1 VAGIL
6 LAAICLFAAAA
17 VAGIFLAFAIL
28 TQRKTPMGVALIHG
42 VAGAAGLGC
51 LALFVLPEEEPGR
64 PGLSL
69 LILTV
74 NALLGFYLFSH
85 HLRKRPWPKSLVVVH
100 GLAAVTGV
108 SLLLLTFFGF

>member
-1 VAGIL
+1 ML

-17 VAGIFLAFAIL
+17 VAGIFLAIAIL

-69 LILTV
+69 VILTV

-85 HLRKRPWPKSLVVVH
+85 HLRKKAWPKSLVVVH

-108 SLLLLTFFGF
+108 SLLLLTFLGF

>member
-1 VAGIL
+1 ML

-17 VAGIFLAFAIL
+17 VAGTFLAIAIL
-28 TQRKTPMGVALIHG
+28 TRRKAPMAVALIHG
-42 VAGAAGLGC
+42 AAGAGGLGC
-51 LALFVLPEEEPGR
+51 LALFVLLEEDPGR

-85 HLRKRPWPKSLVVVH
+85 HLRKKAWPKSFIVVH
-100 GLAAVTGV
+100 GLAAVTGFL
-108 SLLLLTFFGF
+108 LLLLTFFGF

>member
-1 VAGIL
+1 ML

-17 VAGIFLAFAIL
+17 MAGIFLATAIL
-28 TQRKTPMGVALIHG
+28 TQKKAPLVVALIHG
-42 VAGAAGLGC
+42 FAGAAGLGC
-51 LALFVLPEEEPGR
+51 LALLVLPEEEPGR

-74 NALLGFYLFSH
+74 NALLGFYLLSH
-85 HLRKRPWPKSLVVVH
+85 HLRKKPWPMSLVIVH
-100 GLAAVTGV
+100 GLAAVTGF